1 MGAGP
6 TLDPHQEVPKV
17 PMASAELEKLIAA
30 RRAAPYRPEA
40 TVAALREASVVR
52 ARGVPLPEGT
62 RYEPVD
68 AGGVPCEWIDAPQ
81 ARPDR
86 VFVFIHG
93 GAYFRGSVAASRAT
107 AANIG
112 AAAGA
117 RALSVDYRRAPEHV
131 FPAAVDD
138 CLSVYRWL
146 LDSGF
151 RSARIVI
158 GGISAGGGL
167 TLALLLGARARDWEL
182 PGAAVLLSAWTDL
195 TQSGASFET
204 NADADPSVSKMYL
217 DRFASMYLAGT
228 NPREPLASPLCG
240 NLVGLPP
247 VLLQVGSIE
256 TMLDDSTAFAE
267 RAEAAGVDVT
277 LECWEGVFHAWHES
291 AHVLPEAR
299 QAIQRIGEFFSEH
312 VG

>member
-1 MGAGP
+1 
-6 TLDPHQEVPKV
+6 
-17 PMASAELEKLIAA
+17 MASAELDKLIAA
-30 RRAAPYRPEA
+30 KRSAPYRPEA
-40 TVAALREASVVR
+40 TVAALREAAVVR

-62 RYEPVD
+62 QCETVD
-68 AGGVPCEWIDAPQ
+68 AGGVQCEWIDAPQ

-112 AAAGA
+112 AATRA
-117 RALSVDYRRAPEHV
+117 RALSIDYRRAPEHV

-138 CLSVYRWL
+138 CLNVYRWL

-167 TLALLLGARARDWEL
+167 TLALLLGAGARDWEL

-228 NPREPLASPLCG
+228 DPREPLASPLYG

-256 TMLDDSTAFAE
+256 PRLDDSTAFAE

-277 LECWEGVFHAWHES
+277 LERWEGVFHAWHES

-299 QAIQRIGEFFSEH
+299 QAIRRIGEFFSEH

>member
-1 MGAGP
+1 
-6 TLDPHQEVPKV
+6 
-17 PMASAELEKLIAA
+17 MASTELEKLIAA
-30 RRAAPYRPEA
+30 KRAAPYRPEA
-40 TVAALREASVVR
+40 TVAALREASVGR

-62 RYEPVD
+62 RFETVE

-112 AAAGA
+112 AATRA
-117 RALSVDYRRAPEHV
+117 RALSVDYRLAPEHV

-138 CLSVYRWL
+138 CLSAYRWL
-146 LDSGF
+146 LESGLD
-151 RSARIVI
+151 SARIAV

-167 TLALLLGARARDWEL
+167 TVSLLLGARERGWEL

-195 TQSGASFET
+195 AQSGASFET
-204 NADADPSVSKMYL
+204 NAGADPSVSKMYL
-217 DRFASMYLAGT
+217 DRFAAMYLAGT
-228 NPREPLASPLCG
+228 DPRAPLASPIHG
-240 NLVGLPP
+240 NLFGLPP
-247 VLLQVGSIE
+247 MLVQVGSIE
-256 TMLDDSTAFAE
+256 TMLDDSTAFVE
-267 RAEAAGVDVT
+267 RARAAGVDVT
-277 LECWEGVFHAWHES
+277 LECWEGVFHAWHDS

-299 QAIQRIGEFFSEH
+299 QAIERIGEFFAER

>member
-1 MGAGP
+1 
-6 TLDPHQEVPKV
+6 
-17 PMASAELEKLIAA
+17 MASAELGKLIAA
-30 RRAAPYRPEA
+30 KRAVPHRPEA

-62 RYEPVD
+62 RCETVD
-68 AGGVPCEWIDAPQ
+68 AGGVQCEWIDVPQ
-81 ARPDR
+81 ARSDR

-93 GAYFRGSVAASRAT
+93 GAYFRGSVATSRAT
-107 AANIG
+107 AAAIG
-112 AAAGA
+112 AATRA
-117 RALSVDYRRAPEHV
+117 RTLSIDYRLAPEHV

-138 CLSVYRWL
+138 CLSAYRWL

-151 RSARIVI
+151 ESARIAV

-167 TLALLLGARARDWEL
+167 TLALMLGARERGWAL

-204 NADADPSVSKMYL
+204 NADTDPSVSKMYL
-217 DRFASMYLAGT
+217 DRFAAMYLAGT
-228 NPREPLASPLCG
+228 DPREPLASPLYG
-240 NLVGLPP
+240 SLFGLPP
-247 VLLQVGSIE
+247 MLAQVGSIE
-256 TMLDDSTAFAE
+256 TMLDDSTALAE

-299 QAIQRIGEFFSEH
+299 QAIERIGEFFAEH